1 MRKGIL
7 LVLFVLCVV
16 ATSRDLRAQS
26 PGVSVF
32 VSTQSGSQILKVDG
46 NLGSFSIISSGNPF
60 FNVNPNFFPE
70 AMVVGPDG
78 KLYIADPTD
87 GLVVRMNQDG
97 SQPEMA
103 YRFSC
108 DSGCP
113 ANPQGPSFSSSA
125 TGDLYFNTL
134 RSNVGDGNGLWVI
147 SGAGTIPFGGAPGTA
162 VNLMPDTCIVPA
174 CFIPSNGAGTA
185 FDGTD
190 NLLFVQQT
198 GGGGSNLN
206 SILSL
211 IPPYTSG
218 AAPTSLAT
226 GLHSPT
232 AVALNPAT
240 GGLFVSDTAA
250 GQILAVGTSTLYFGS
265 FGNSNPDCQES
276 AGNPVPELPLYMQF
290 DGTGHLYV
298 ATGINSAGNCGEV
311 WRIDP
316 PITGGVATG
325 TMLVDLVAQGDAVQS
340 DQAVGIA
347 LPGTPGPAQTIG
359 LSSAAGSFNFG
370 WPVGCNPNASPSD
383 CTYTFGVSYPSGMFP
398 DGSTASVF
406 PTITSEADW
415 ALRTPVGNPYHGT
428 LLAPVAGEDGAGIIY
443 SAECLLANGLPCGV
457 PANTALTYTTST
469 TWKSGQPN
477 YCGSGPGLLKA
488 DPIGSD
494 DWINTLTSCT
504 VISLDPTYGAKSKS
518 KCTTS
523 SCLSDWADV
532 FGITGTA
539 PVVTI
544 TTPPNGATYFLNQ
557 VVNASYSCNPPAG
570 TSPVTA
576 CAGDV
581 PNATPINTSSL
592 GTQTFSVTANVSSGP
607 AGSATTTY
615 QVVNGPM
622 ASVSP
627 TSVNFGNVFVG
638 GFPIRIVTVTN
649 TGNASLNITSVK
661 VAPVPG
667 GDSDDFFA
675 LSLCPKTLG
684 VGKSCFILVSF
695 FADAD
700 DFNPQSA
707 TLTITDNAAGSP
719 QLVPM
724 TATVIKRK

>member
-7 LVLFVLCVV
+7 LVLFVLCVA

-32 VSTQSGSQILKVDG
+32 VSTQSGNQILKVDG

-60 FNVNPNFFPE
+60 PGVVPNFVPE

-78 KLYIADPTD
+78 KLYITDPTD

-97 SQPEMA
+97 SQPELA
-103 YRFSC
+103 YLFSC
-108 DSGCP
+108 DSTTCP
-113 ANPQGPSFSSSA
+113 GNPQGPSFSSSG
-125 TGDLYFNTL
+125 TGDLYFNTK
-134 RSNVGDGNGLWVI
+134 SGAFGVGIWTVP
-147 SGAGTIPFGGAPGTA
+147 GAGTTPVGSTFAAPVNIVPGTC
-162 VNLMPDTCIVPA
+162 PTCFTPG
-174 CFIPSNGAGTA
+174 NGAGTA
-185 FDGTD
+185 FDGVD
-190 NLLFVQQT
+190 NLIFVQQE
-198 GGGGSNLN
+198 GGSDAN
-206 SILSL
+206 SVLSVS
-211 IPPYTSG
+211 PPYNG
-218 AAPTSLAT
+218 LIPTSLIGDLSNPT
-226 GLHSPT
+226 GV
-232 AVALNPAT
+232 AVNPLT
-240 GGLFVSDTAA
+240 GVVFYSHIAPGAIS
-250 GQILAVGTSTLYFGS
+250 AVGSTPYFS
-265 FGNSNPDCQES
+265 DFGNSNPDCQEA
-276 AGNPVPELPLYMQF
+276 AGNPVPEVPLFMQF
-290 DGTGHLYV
+290 DGTGHLFV
-298 ATGINSAGNCGEV
+298 VTAINSSGSCGEV

-316 PITGGVATG
+316 PINGVGPTG
-325 TMLVDLVAQGDAVQS
+325 TMLVDLVAEGDAVQS

-347 LPGTPGPAQTIG
+347 LPGTPGPTQTAN

-383 CTYTFGVSYPSGMFP
+383 CTYTFGVSYPAGMFP
-398 DGSTASVF
+398 DGSTASVL
-406 PTITSEADW
+406 PTATSEAGW

-494 DWINTLTSCT
+494 DWVDTLTSCT

-557 VVNASYSCNPPAG
+557 VVNANYSCNPAAG

-581 PNATPINTSSL
+581 PNSTPINTSSL
-592 GTQTFSVTANVSSGP
+592 GTQTFSVTADVSSGP
-607 AGSATTTY
+607 SGSATTTY

-627 TSVNFGNVFVG
+627 TSVNFGNVLVG